1 MVPITASLNTTRDLE
16 ASGFRSQGQ
25 DFGFSAGLGHAQ
37 EVVEREADE
46 FAAALLI
53 PSSALK
59 QKLARRAFMTLEEI
73 LKVANEWETS
83 ATSAAIRYANFTSE
97 ACGVVISQGEVIV
110 GFKFVGKGRKVPPK
124 SKAAEA
130 ALGKTPRQ
138 VLGKEASSEEWFS
151 ERAQSRKMWEESF
164 ALGYTGTVLTL
175 LAFESED

>member
-1 MVPITASLNTTRDLE
+1 LNTTRDLE

-97 ACGVVISQGEVIV
+97 ACGVVISQGEVIKYFIPSEEAATV
-110 GFKFVGKGRKVPPK
+110 GFQVCGKREKSSAKIEGGGSRIGKDAPPG
-124 SKAAEA
+124 ARE
-130 ALGKTPRQ
+130 R
-138 VLGKEASSEEWFS
+138 SE
-151 ERAQSRKMWEESF
+151 Q
-164 ALGYTGTVLTL
+164 
-175 LAFESED
+175 